1 MRTPILTVPFTPIH
15 LALPIFLYGMY
26 SLIKLRIDIDID
38 LMAWLTITAGSII
51 PDVQGIFYLI
61 TGIGSL
67 HGFSHTIVGAF
78 VYSLIYGIGLV
89 IIDRLKILNLKI
101 KPVKN
106 QILII
111 FFSIIFLHLVP
122 DMFIYPEMQIFW
134 PVLDS
139 SFGVYSNMSSVV
151 GILLDLFLAGL
162 IMLFLAYIVE
172 NIKPANKSK

>member
-1 MRTPILTVPFTPIH
+1 MPFTPIH
-15 LALPIFLYGMY
+15 LALPIFLYGVY
-26 SLIKLRIDIDID
+26 SLIKLIVDIDIN

-78 VYSLIYGIGLV
+78 VYNLIYGIGLV
-89 IIDRLKILNLKI
+89 IIDRLNILKLEI

-106 QILII
+106 QIIII

-134 PVLDS
+134 PVLDI
-139 SFGVYSNMSSVV
+139 SFGVYDNMSRVV
-151 GILLDLFLAGL
+151 SILVDLFLAGL
-162 IMLFLAYIVE
+162 IMLIFAYIAE
-172 NIKPANKSK
+172 KIINGNKSK